1 GGSCNRGSGYNFFY
15 SASTI
20 TALLFLLLFLLPLI
34 LLPLAFVRRLTSRL
48 EVGILL
54 VAGCRNVTGLVA
66 MSAAGGKGRN
76 GGNLRVR
83 RRVEVLDLDIPYDAV
98 LDIDWVQRSDRTI
111 GQVRGDKT
119 SAGSGQ

>member
-1 GGSCNRGSGYNFFY
+1 
-15 SASTI
+15 
-20 TALLFLLLFLLPLI
+20 
-34 LLPLAFVRRLTSRL
+34 
-48 EVGILL
+48 
-54 VAGCRNVTGLVA
+54 

-111 GQVRGDKT
+111 GQIRGDKT
-119 SAGSGQ
+119 SAGSGQSGEH